1 MTTLKELIT
10 AVKEKK
16 LSKEQLE
23 EYSDALAEL
32 YAEMRLE
39 FSELE
44 KAEAL
49 YIYDSDAPTGVAKR
63 NNWRATTRGQRQI
76 DLKNWMDACSKMISS
91 VKSRVFRLIY

>member
-1 MTTLKELIT
+1 MKLLELIT

-16 LSKEQLE
+16 LSRQQLE

-39 FSELE
+39 YSEIE
-44 KAEAL
+44 KREAIFL
-49 YIYDSDAPTGVAKR
+49 YDAPETTGIAKKNR
-63 NNWRATTRGQRQI
+63 WRATKSGQRQI

-91 VKSRVFRLIY
+91 VKSRVFRLII